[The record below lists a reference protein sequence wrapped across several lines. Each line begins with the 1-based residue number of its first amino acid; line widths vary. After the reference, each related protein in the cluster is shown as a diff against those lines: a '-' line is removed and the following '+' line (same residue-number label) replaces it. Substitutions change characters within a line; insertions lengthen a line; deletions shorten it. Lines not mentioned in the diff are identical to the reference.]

1 MLLLV
6 NEDLPQGYGARQW
19 KVNFPGGTFKAMV
32 VVRADTMG
40 VCMGVKRALD
50 IVEDILAANPGTPVS
65 TLGPLIHN
73 RRVVD
78 EFRARG
84 VVPVEDLAEVR
95 EGIVVIRAHGIG
107 PGQLA
112 LCRQKGLRCVDATCP
127 HVKRIHEKVREY
139 DAQGFHAIIVGDA
152 VHGEVKG
159 IRGYAR
165 SSSVIATVEEAETVA
180 LPSPSI
186 VVSQTTFARTA
197 YARIAAVLRRRDPGI
212 LVFETTCAATETRQ
226 QSVVRLAEGVEALL
240 VIGGRESANTRWLFE
255 AARATGRPSW
265 QIEGAGDIPSEIRG
279 FTRVGISAGASTP
292 DSAVDEVETAL
303 LAL

>member
-1 MLLLV
+1 M
-6 NEDLPQGYGARQW
+6 NEDLSLGYGARQW
-19 KVNFPGGTFKAMV
+19 KVNFPGCTFKAMI

-40 VCMGVKRALD
+40 VCMGVKRALG
-50 IVEDILAANPGTPVS
+50 IVEGVLAANPGTPIF

-95 EGIVVIRAHGIG
+95 EGIVIIRAHGIG
-107 PGQLA
+107 PDQLSR
-112 LCRQKGLRCVDATCP
+112 CRHMGLRCVDATCP
-127 HVKRIHEKVREY
+127 HVQRIHEKVREFN
-139 DAQGFHAIIVGDA
+139 AKGFRAIIVGDA
-152 VHGEVKG
+152 AHGEVKG

-180 LPSPSI
+180 LSSPSI
-186 VVSQTTFARTA
+186 VVSQTTFARAA
-197 YARIAAVLRRRDPGI
+197 YMRIAAVLQRRDPGI

-226 QSVVRLAEGVEALL
+226 ESVVRLAAGVEALL

-265 QIEGAGDIPSEIRG
+265 QIEGVEDIPAEMRG
-279 FTRVGISAGASTP
+279 FARVGISAGASTP
-292 DSAVDEVETAL
+292 DNAVDEVEKAL
-303 LAL
+303 LAM